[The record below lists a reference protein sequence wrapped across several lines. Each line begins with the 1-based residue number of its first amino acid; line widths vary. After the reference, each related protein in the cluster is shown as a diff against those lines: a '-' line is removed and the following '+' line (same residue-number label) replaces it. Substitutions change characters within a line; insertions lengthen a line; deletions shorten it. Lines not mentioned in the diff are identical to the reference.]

1 MRRGTKPGPTV
12 PQQRM
17 ARILSALKRS
27 IPVDRV
33 ELNSRS
39 PFELLVATILS
50 AQCTDARVNQ
60 VTPTLF
66 HRFPDAAAFARA
78 DVAEVARMIR
88 PTGFHQAKARNLVAC
103 GRALIERY
111 GGLVPKTMEQL
122 VSLPGVGRKTANV
135 ILGQAFS
142 RQAVVVDTHVQRVST
157 RLGFVD
163 SAVPEEIELELQ
175 RLIPRLHWTR
185 SSQRLLLHGRYVC
198 TARTPKCAG
207 CVLDGECSWE
217 GKRLRR

>member
-12 PQQRM
+12 PRQRM

-142 RQAVVVDTHVQRVST
+142 RQAVVIDTHVQRVST

-175 RLIPRLHWTR
+175 RLIPRLH
-185 SSQRLLLHGRYVC
+185 
-198 TARTPKCAG
+198 
-207 CVLDGECSWE
+207 
-217 GKRLRR
+217 